1 MDVTVQME
9 AEAEETA
16 ATTVLV
22 DVFGNSPE
30 VRLLDFFMDHPLN
43 DYMLKEIAESTGMNK
58 RTISRA
64 LDSLTANRILRI
76 TRKIGKV
83 RLYMLDSESP
93 LVQDI
98 KRIERRLSLAAVNE
112 G

>member
-1 MDVTVQME
+1 MHFVSAVFIFIHAAGYMKPVDVTVQTE

-58 RTISRA
+58 
-64 LDSLTANRILRI
+64 
-76 TRKIGKV
+76 
-83 RLYMLDSESP
+83 
-93 LVQDI
+93 
-98 KRIERRLSLAAVNE
+98 
-112 G
+112 